1 LLIVRIRHAYPPLP
15 PLPPRQV
22 AVQLA
27 LDEKAVL
34 SGRRLVVGYAKRPR
48 AKVGPAPG
56 EGAAAATVT
65 AALSGLAGKLAAAK
79 ERAAT

>member
-1 LLIVRIRHAYPPLP
+1 MRIRHAYP

-56 EGAAAATVT
+56 EGAAAAAT
-65 AALSGLAGKLAAAK
+65 ATSGLAGKLAAAK